1 MEWLRWR
8 RVTHVLNWIGPVD
21 PSTGDADPSYVL
33 AVASPSDDI
42 QYVDW

>member
-8 RVTHVLNWIGPVD
+8 RVTHVLNWIGPVH

-33 AVASPSDDI
+33 AVAFSSDDI